1 MFFSSRVWL
10 TYTLL
15 LLLAIP
21 WYWRFLPQSMTIV
34 LGLPA
39 WVASALAFSAA
50 ISFYTAWLLRRPWPG
65 EVVAEP
71 NDE

>member
-1 MFFSSRVWL
+1 
-10 TYTLL
+10 
-15 LLLAIP
+15 
-21 WYWRFLPQSMTIV
+21 MTIV

-50 ISFYTAWLLRRPWPG
+50 ISFYTAWLLRRPWAG
-65 EVVAEP
+65 EAVAEP